1 MFCRNCGTE
10 MNENAVVCVKCGCD
24 KEKGTSFCPH
34 CGKETNANA
43 DVCLSCGCSLKKEG
57 SKSKMVA
64 GLLGIFLGSL
74 GIHNFYL
81 GYTTKAIIQ
90 VLLGTGGWALFF
102 MGPIV
107 SGIWGLVEGIL
118 LLIGKI
124 NVDGKGNALKD

>member
-1 MFCRNCGTE
+1 

-90 VLLGTGGWALFF
+90 VLLGTVGWALFF